1 MKTLAIRLEDELH
14 ARLTILSKVS
24 GQSVTDTIRTA
35 LEEHLTGLAT
45 QPDIA
50 AKAQALTDEIER
62 EAAEQ
67 LSAIKALLGPASKPA
82 QRGGRAKS

>member
-35 LEEHLTGLAT
+35 LEEHLTALAT

-50 AKAQALTDEIER
+50 AKAQALTAEIER

-67 LSAIKALLGPASKPA
+67 LSAIQALLGSTTPV
-82 QRGGRAKS
+82 QRGSRGKS